1 MQIKVQIDLLSQRN
15 LQIKMQ
21 IDLLSQ
27 RNLQMELQNNFTFC
41 QSLCR
46 AYQILFLTLIPLH
59 TTVVYL
65 TTESVS
71 VRASTVSHSR
81 STTC

>member
-1 MQIKVQIDLLSQRN
+1 MQIKVQIDLLSQCN

-27 RNLQMELQNNFTFC
+27 RNLQIELQNNFTFC

-46 AYQILFLTLIPLH
+46 ACYYAYQILFLTLIPLH
-59 TTVVYL
+59 SLSVV
-65 TTESVS
+65 
-71 VRASTVSHSR
+71 
-81 STTC
+81 

>member
-27 RNLQMELQNNFTFC
+27 RNLQIELQT
-41 QSLCR
+41 
-46 AYQILFLTLIPLH
+46 IPH
-59 TTVVYL
+59 FANRFAEHVTVHIKFYF
-65 TTESVS
+65 
-71 VRASTVSHSR
+71 
-81 STTC
+81 